1 MKQVISKFS
10 GMAPRFAPGL
20 PKGASQ
26 VALDVN
32 LSDGKMGPASGH
44 LAVGTG
50 SGDSLNYYDGTFVS
64 GVGKFFCPWMMDGTE
79 ILFSLENGVAKK
91 TVGDVTAD
99 LGQVLPG
106 APTVVS
112 LSSVFDL
119 CDDDTYSLVR
129 TTSTN
134 PEYVVCRY
142 DDDLSMYVRVPFLDA
157 DVVSVFVDDVEYA
170 AGTAGSLS
178 PGEFGMEE
186 TVGPSVYGYLFLRF
200 VSDPSPVVSCGLTPS
215 DYFTSIAVGKV
226 SGNID
231 DTVTYA
237 ITTLRSVGGIEDESG
252 LGAVSESITANHET
266 LRVTRPVI
274 DDEYVTHWLL
284 YRLGSAGGEF
294 QFCAKIAVATTTYD
308 DDLLVSELGA
318 SPVTYYTSDQQNE
331 ILFSKPDP
339 FDGLC
344 GPHAGMLFGWK
355 DSTLY
360 WSEPGKP
367 DGWPAYYSMNF
378 PSVIKSVVPFSS
390 SLIVLCE
397 SGPFRVDGTHPELL
411 QQGEAMGAEPCLSSS
426 GTKTS
431 KGVVYMSDSGVVLF
445 NGYETQGLTDAL
457 FGEAYFSD
465 WAKAGVFFAE
475 NDGRIFVFHEDGAL
489 VFDVPTGQ
497 WTELSLVATAAFRRA
512 SDGELYVISA
522 GQVLKVF
529 GGAVVSFRFL
539 SGDYYGKDGD
549 DTEFA
554 GVHVTGSGAVTLG
567 VYVDGVKRAE
577 RALDFTMDRGRVVKL
592 RQEHAGRA
600 LWFELTGTGRVTE
613 VTVL

>member
-1 MKQVISKFS
+1 MKQVISAFK
-10 GMAPRFAPGL
+10 GIAPRFAPGL
-20 PKGASQ
+20 PKGAAQ

-32 LSDGKMGPASGH
+32 LSDGKIGPCAGH

-50 SGDSLNYYDGTFVS
+50 SGDSLNYYNGAFVS
-64 GVGKFFCPWMMDGTE
+64 GSGKFFCPWMMDGTE
-79 ILFSLENGVAKK
+79 MLFGLENGVAKK
-91 TVGDVTAD
+91 TVGDVAAD

-106 APTVVS
+106 APTAVS

-119 CDDDTYSLVR
+119 CDDDTYFLVR
-129 TTSTN
+129 RTSTN
-134 PEYVVCRY
+134 PEYVVARY
-142 DDDLSMYVRVPFLDA
+142 DDDLSMYVDVPFLDA
-157 DVVSVFVDDVEYA
+157 DIISLFVDDVEYTE
-170 AGTAGSLS
+170 GTAGDLAA
-178 PGEFGMEE
+178 GEFGMEE
-186 TVGPSVYGYLFLRF
+186 TVGPSAYGYLHLRF
-200 VSDPSPVVSCGLTPS
+200 LSDPSPVISCELTPS
-215 DYFTSIAVGKV
+215 DYFTSIAIGR
-226 SGNID
+226 SAGNVD

-237 ITTLRSVGGIEDESG
+237 ITTTRDVGGATDESG

-266 LRVTRPVI
+266 LRVTRPAI
-274 DDEYVTHWLL
+274 DDEFVTHWTL
-284 YRLGSAGGEF
+284 YRLGEDGGEF
-294 QFCAKIAVATTTYD
+294 QFCAKLAIATTYYD

-318 SPVTYYTSDQQNE
+318 APTTYYTSDQQNE
-331 ILFSKPDP
+331 ILFSKPGV

-390 SLIVLCE
+390 SLIVLCAT
-397 SGPFRVDGTHPELL
+397 GPFRVDGTHPELL
-411 QQGEAMGAEPCLSSS
+411 QQGEAMGAEPCLSSM
-426 GTKTS
+426 GAKTS
-431 KGVVYMSDSGVVLF
+431 RGVVYMSDSGVVSF

-457 FGEAYFSD
+457 FGESFFSGWD
-465 WAKAGVFFAE
+465 KAGVFFAE
-475 NDGRIFVFHEDGAL
+475 NDGRLFVFHSDGTL

-497 WTELSLVATAAFRRA
+497 WTALSLEATAAFRRA
-512 SDGELYVISA
+512 SDGELYGISS

-529 GGAVVSFRFL
+529 GDSPGVFRFL

-567 VYVDGVKRAE
+567 VYVDGVKRVE

-600 LWFELTGTGRVTE
+600 LWFELSGTGRVTE
-613 VTVL
+613 VAVL